1 MKSATHVELV
11 IELMSLRDELFAWVS
26 ILILQYNPLSDLYIC
41 DDSNENKMSVPEYE
55 QNSSLPKLLMDSFT
69 KRQRELYSD
78 HSLSI
83 HCLDWKVFF
92 PPMLYSALIYILS
105 FFFLFPL

>member
-55 QNSSLPKLLMDSFT
+55 QNSSLPKFYSWTHFT
-69 KRQRELYSD
+69 IK
-78 HSLSI
+78 
-83 HCLDWKVFF
+83 
-92 PPMLYSALIYILS
+92 AT
-105 FFFLFPL
+105 